1 MKKVCPIFALAAV
14 LVMWQSSALGDDLQ
28 PIQDL
33 TTKAR
38 QAYSRHQMAD
48 AARFFT
54 QALDKIKVSSEAQ
67 QDPTILVIIGAL
79 GCGLPGHDAE
89 GKAALNRVLRTNKGV
104 AADPAKARE
113 LQKLLAS
120 CSRTQEE
127 EDVTSTTIVVPAV
140 ASVSDEPTVSGT
152 FKGGYLMAPP
162 VAPVSVSKISRADL
176 QQRLNEA
183 ESPDTAL
190 NTTLKRFVASAHGTA
205 ADAHG
210 AVTDHFIVVTEG
222 SQADAAGVAKCLD
235 QYGADLSSQFEMQ
248 FPSHLITVYN
258 MSSEQKVYNEAG
270 LLHGLRLGRGT
281 IAYSVYDDLSMVG
294 VGAPTGCGSLAHEL
308 THLMIRGN
316 FADAPAWLEE
326 GLASAVALATAGQQL
341 TFHKGWRD
349 DVLNRQENL
358 RPPVAEL
365 LSLSWADFSSEK
377 SGPEKAAA
385 IQAMASVF
393 IRYLADHGKLHD
405 VYLAVRKQNLAADLD
420 HYRTPQQILEAQL
433 GKKLV
438 DVDKD
443 FDSWFRK
450 QMAERPAST
459 YTQRSSDDEAPCAAN
474 TMNAMAQQTPPP
486 CESERKK

>member
-1 MKKVCPIFALAAV
+1 MKKLRAIFALAAF
-14 LVMWQSSALGDDLQ
+14 LLIWQSSALADDLQ

-33 TTKAR
+33 TNKAR
-38 QAYSRHQMAD
+38 QAYSQHQMAD
-48 AARFFT
+48 AARFFN

-120 CSRTQEE
+120 CSRTQDE
-127 EDVTSTTIVVPAV
+127 EDVASTTIVVPAV

-162 VAPVSVSKISRADL
+162 VAPVSVSRIAPSDL
-176 QQRLNEA
+176 QRRLKETENA
-183 ESPDTAL
+183 GTAL
-190 NTTLKRFVASAHGTA
+190 NATLKRFVPGAHGT
-205 ADAHG
+205 
-210 AVTDHFIVVTEG
+210 VTDHFIVVTEG

-235 QYGADLSSQFEMQ
+235 QYGADLSSQFDMQ

-365 LSLSWADFSSEK
+365 LNLSWADFSSEK

-393 IRYLADHGKLHD
+393 IRYLADHGKLDD

-420 HYRTPQQILEAQL
+420 HYRSPQQILEAQL
-433 GKKLV
+433 GKKLM

-450 QMAERPAST
+450 QTAERTGST
-459 YTQRSSDDEAPCAAN
+459 HTQRSSDDAPPCAAN
-474 TMNAMAQQTPPP
+474 TMNAMAQQAPPP

>member
-1 MKKVCPIFALAAV
+1 MKNVRAIFALAAF
-14 LVMWQSSALGDDLQ
+14 LLMWQSSALADDLQ

-33 TTKAR
+33 TNKAR
-38 QAYSRHQMAD
+38 QAYSQHQMAD
-48 AARFFT
+48 AARFFN

-120 CSRTQEE
+120 CSRTQDE
-127 EDVTSTTIVVPAV
+127 EDVASTTIVVPAV

-162 VAPVSVSKISRADL
+162 VAPVSVSRIAPSDL
-176 QQRLNEA
+176 QRRLKETENA
-183 ESPDTAL
+183 GTAL
-190 NTTLKRFVASAHGTA
+190 NATLKRFVPGAHGT
-205 ADAHG
+205 
-210 AVTDHFIVVTEG
+210 VTDHFIVVTEG

-235 QYGADLSSQFEMQ
+235 QYGADLSSQFDMQ

-365 LSLSWADFSSEK
+365 LNLSWADFSSEK

-393 IRYLADHGKLHD
+393 IRYLADHGKLDD

-420 HYRTPQQILEAQL
+420 HYRSPQQILEAQL
-433 GKKLV
+433 GKKLM

-450 QMAERPAST
+450 QTAERTGST
-459 YTQRSSDDEAPCAAN
+459 HTQRSSDDAPPCAAN
-474 TMNAMAQQTPPP
+474 TMNAMAQQAPPP